1 MFLHVFE
8 FVANHLCVFFVRP
21 GPVRLVALLP
31 LRRNASLAGGFAGR
45 LGLGCVVVC
54 DDLPF

>member
-1 MFLHVFE
+1 MVFWTPW
-8 FVANHLCVFFVRP
+8 VGPPQFFVGP
-21 GPVRLVALLP
+21 GSVRLVALLL

>member
-1 MFLHVFE
+1 M
-8 FVANHLCVFFVRP
+8 ANHLCVFFVGP
-21 GPVRLVALLP
+21 GPVRLVALLL
-31 LRRNASLAGGFAGR
+31 LRRSASLAGGFAGR